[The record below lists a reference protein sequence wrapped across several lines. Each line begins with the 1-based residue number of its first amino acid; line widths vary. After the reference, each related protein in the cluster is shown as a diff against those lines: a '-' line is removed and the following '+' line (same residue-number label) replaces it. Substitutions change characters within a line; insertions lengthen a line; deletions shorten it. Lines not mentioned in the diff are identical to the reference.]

1 MKNYMKI
8 ITIIK
13 LVTLCMG
20 ILLFTACKK
29 NYIVGGV
36 KENVNEYSNI
46 TNYDFLKANPLYD
59 TLVRLIDTAGFK
71 DKINETGVTF
81 FAPFNVSIATYLNLR
96 SIAVQNI
103 NANSNFSLDS
113 LFYYLRNNING
124 TRDSLGMYLI
134 KQPLP
139 YSALTNTGAFFNTEL
154 TGDTVV
160 ISYEYTTDVNLGYN
174 ALVSGGPQIMYY
186 THLWYPYAL
195 SQAKPAG
202 LISSNIGIRTLI
214 KTSGT
219 ITKNGM
225 MNALESSHVLFF
237 YGTKK

>member
-1 MKNYMKI
+1 MKI
-8 ITIIK
+8 ITTIK
-13 LVTLCMG
+13 LVALCST

-29 NYIVGGV
+29 NYIIGGA
-36 KENVNEYSNI
+36 KENVNQYSNI
-46 TNYDFLKANPLYD
+46 TTYDFLKANPLYD

-71 DKINETGVTF
+71 DRINEAGVTF
-81 FAPFNVSIATYLNLR
+81 FVPFNVSIATYLNLR
-96 SIAVQNI
+96 SIAVQNT

-154 TGDTVV
+154 TGDAVV
-160 ISYEYTTDVNLGYN
+160 ISYEYTRDGNLGYN
-174 ALVSGGPQIMYY
+174 ALISSGPQIMYY
-186 THLWYPYAL
+186 THLWHPYAL
-195 SQAKPAG
+195 SNAKPAA
-202 LISSNIGIRTLI
+202 LISAATGVRTLI

-225 MNALESSHVLFF
+225 VNAMEISHVLFF
-237 YGTKK
+237 YGTKQ